1 MKKVMVQF
9 SIQGMTAE
17 QYDRAWRELLNAD
30 QISPTGLLYHVCG
43 QQADN
48 WVVFELWQSEKAF
61 NKFNETLLTVL
72 GNLGIDIAGINQVLT
87 PVYYEHEGADLVV
100 AF

>member
-1 MKKVMVQF
+1 MVQF
-9 SIQGMTAE
+9 NIQGMTAE
-17 QYDRAWRELLNAD
+17 QYDQVWKQLLAAD
-30 QISPTGLLYHVCG
+30 QISPTGLLYHVGG

-61 NKFNETLLTVL
+61 DKFNETLLTVL
-72 GNLGIDIAGINQVLT
+72 GNCGIDITGINQVIT
-87 PVYYEHEGADLVV
+87 PVHYEHEGADLAL

>member
-1 MKKVMVQF
+1 MVQF

-17 QYDRAWRELLNAD
+17 QYDRAWKELLAAD
-30 QISPTGLLYHVCG
+30 QISPTGLLYHVGG
-43 QQADN
+43 QQADD

-61 NKFNETLLTVL
+61 NKFYETLLTVL
-72 GNLGIDIAGINQVLT
+72 GNQGFDISGINQSIT
-87 PVYYEHEGADLVV
+87 PVYYEHEGADLAL